1 MLYSARALLPPL
13 TREPPK
19 LGKLVSGNPAA
30 VPLPPGGRLM
40 LVCLGR
46 AINDRPYYSPCGAGF
61 HREAISST
69 AGGYH
74 PSAAFR
80 RQDIIAWAAKP
91 TPGRGF
97 EEVYER
103 TGHKPKSA
111 LHKRRAKTPLRRTKQ
126 GMTMFA
132 LPSEGSNLFCLGSFW
147 GRGGL
152 FSKSPPQIPSSEKR
166 NEGRGEGKNRKKR
179 GGRECGYC
187 L

>member
-1 MLYSARALLPPL
+1 
-13 TREPPK
+13 
-19 LGKLVSGNPAA
+19 
-30 VPLPPGGRLM
+30 M

-152 FSKSPPQIPSSEKR
+152 FSKSPPQIPSS
-166 NEGRGEGKNRKKR
+166 
-179 GGRECGYC
+179 
-187 L
+187 